1 MFVKMV
7 FVVDK
12 QKFFIYISS
21 IHVNTDAVNGIS
33 LAKIFQRAVGW

>member
-1 MFVKMV
+1 MVAKMV